1 MLKRAFYVG
10 ALVAGLAS
18 LITSSARAVTVE
30 VDAFNN
36 SSSGGTGLVV
46 PGLNLTAGETFT
58 VTSSTNDL
66 WSAGGLP
73 RYSDGNGLTGDRFAS
88 ASDDSGRPVGSQI
101 GANFGLWS
109 QNNLSAP
116 FGSLVGEI
124 GGSFF
129 LIGAN
134 YTGLAIASGPLSL
147 YYWDSNQGD
156 NFGSITFDVNAAA
169 VPGPIVGAGL
179 PGALMAFG
187 GLIAWRR
194 RRNQAAA
201 A

>member
-1 MLKRAFYVG
+1 MLKRALYIC
-10 ALVAGLAS
+10 ACVAGLAG
-18 LITSSARAVTVE
+18 LAVMPAHAVTVV

-36 SSSGGTGLVV
+36 SSSGGAGLAT
-46 PGLNLTAGETFT
+46 GLNLTIGQTFT

-73 RYSDGNGLTGDRFAS
+73 RYSDGSGLTGDRFAS

-101 GANFGLWS
+101 GEDFGLWS
-109 QNNLSAP
+109 QHSISAP

-124 GGSFF
+124 AGSFF

-134 YTGLAIASGPLSL
+134 FTGQAIASGPLSL

-179 PGALMAFG
+179 PGLVMALG
-187 GLIAWRR
+187 GFVAWRR